1 MKLPVS
7 ECTGLPMTHLGEI
20 PGTSLVY
27 HHLLSH
33 TLWCSR
39 INGANWH
46 PRELCMREHNFRA
59 HEVDRAESQECNPGV
74 PAKDTEP
81 AEVFKMLGMGHFCS
95 ENDVLFLECRNG

>member
-1 MKLPVS
+1 
-7 ECTGLPMTHLGEI
+7 
-20 PGTSLVY
+20 
-27 HHLLSH
+27 
-33 TLWCSR
+33 
-39 INGANWH
+39 
-46 PRELCMREHNFRA
+46 MREHNFQA